1 MSTSTSSTTK
11 QVILDRPKDWQPW
24 LFIVKTMAEGSDVWR
39 YINPEIDTPPVIPPR
54 PIKPTIQQIKAAATS
69 LVDLAVE
76 ERDLYKLMLADYKE
90 DQLINKQIR
99 DAIQRILDHMVTT
112 VSKDN
117 LYIIEDLSSVHTMLI
132 ELRRRLAPK
141 NQARKLEVIDQY
153 QKLKVYNKRQEVEK
167 WLRAWEVTYSE
178 AVKLDL
184 PEVVDERSLFD
195 FTRAIQS
202 LDSVYSSTQ
211 EYILQEKVDNSDE
224 LPTLFA
230 LIEKFRNHQRR
241 TPQSARNS
249 SNVAFSAL
257 RGEDIDG
264 NVMCIC
270 GQKHRYEHC
279 EYITLATRPKG
290 WQGKPEVFDHI
301 NKYLKAKPSRL
312 QWFLNEFKYDGKGKG
327 TKTGS
332 NSTGPNSNSTG
343 SKPQDQPPLAVTVA
357 LSPRTTSRG
366 TPTTL
371 APLTT
376 FATSDIGEYR

>member
-153 QKLKVYNKRQEVEK
+153 
-167 WLRAWEVTYSE
+167 
-178 AVKLDL
+178 
-184 PEVVDERSLFD
+184 
-195 FTRAIQS
+195 
-202 LDSVYSSTQ
+202 
-211 EYILQEKVDNSDE
+211 
-224 LPTLFA
+224 
-230 LIEKFRNHQRR
+230 
-241 TPQSARNS
+241 
-249 SNVAFSAL
+249 
-257 RGEDIDG
+257 
-264 NVMCIC
+264 
-270 GQKHRYEHC
+270 
-279 EYITLATRPKG
+279 
-290 WQGKPEVFDHI
+290 
-301 NKYLKAKPSRL
+301 
-312 QWFLNEFKYDGKGKG
+312 
-327 TKTGS
+327 
-332 NSTGPNSNSTG
+332 
-343 SKPQDQPPLAVTVA
+343 
-357 LSPRTTSRG
+357 
-366 TPTTL
+366 
-371 APLTT
+371 
-376 FATSDIGEYR
+376 